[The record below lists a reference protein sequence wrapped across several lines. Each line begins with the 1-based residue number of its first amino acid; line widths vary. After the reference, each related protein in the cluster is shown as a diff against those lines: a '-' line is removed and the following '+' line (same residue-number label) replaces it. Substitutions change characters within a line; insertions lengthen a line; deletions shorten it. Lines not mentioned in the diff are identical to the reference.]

1 MTLERTQ
8 FVSQEQGPCEPGES
22 ISIPSSTASSGGN
35 VVESLSGDFQ
45 NELAASRKECFEL
58 QLEIRQLKEQLKQ
71 SEEEKQKLSVELGKF
86 LFLEDKGK
94 RRGRLLGGAA
104 SWYDPG

>member
-35 VVESLSGDFQ
+35 VVESLSGDFE

-71 SEEEKQKLSVELGKF
+71 SEEEKHKLSVELGKF

-94 RRGRLLGGAA
+94 RRGRLLGEAT
-104 SWYDPG
+104 SWHDPG

>member
-35 VVESLSGDFQ
+35 VVESLSGDFE

-94 RRGRLLGGAA
+94 RRGRLLGEAT
-104 SWYDPG
+104 SWHDPG

>member
-35 VVESLSGDFQ
+35 VVESLSGDFE
-45 NELAASRKECFEL
+45 NELAASRKEFFEL
-58 QLEIRQLKEQLKQ
+58 QLEIRQLKEQVKQ
-71 SEEEKQKLSVELGKF
+71 SEEEKHKLSVELGKF

-94 RRGRLLGGAA
+94 RRGRLLGEAT
-104 SWYDPG
+104 SWHDPG

>member
-8 FVSQEQGPCEPGES
+8 FVSQEQGPCAPGES

-35 VVESLSGDFQ
+35 VVESLSGDFE

-71 SEEEKQKLSVELGKF
+71 SEEEKHKLSVELGKF

-94 RRGRLLGGAA
+94 RRGRLLGEAT
-104 SWYDPG
+104 SWHDPG

>member
-1 MTLERTQ
+1 MTLEGTQ

-35 VVESLSGDFQ
+35 VVESLSGDFE

-71 SEEEKQKLSVELGKF
+71 SEEEKHKLSVELGKF

-94 RRGRLLGGAA
+94 RRGRLLGEAT
-104 SWYDPG
+104 SWHDPG

>member
-1 MTLERTQ
+1 MTLEGTP
-8 FVSQEQGPCEPGES
+8 FVWQEQGPCEPGES
-22 ISIPSSTASSGGN
+22 ISIPSSTATSGGH
-35 VVESLSGDFQ
+35 VMESVLGDFE
-45 NELAASRKECFEL
+45 NVLAASRKECREL
-58 QLEIRQLKEQLKQ
+58 QLEIRQLREQLKQ

-104 SWYDPG
+104 SWHDPG